1 MISDVITDIIDKI
14 IIEIKKKENITR
26 IEKSLIDPLI
36 QYAFYKLWPY
46 LLIVSIIFLLT
57 FVLSIIILLL
67 QVKQLRKL
75 L

>member
-1 MISDVITDIIDKI
+1 MISDIITDIIDKL
-14 IIEIKKKENITR
+14 IIEIKKTENITR